1 MGLADKIFD
10 AMQAGVVMNSKLAAL
25 TEKVDRM
32 DDDLRD
38 VDRRLIRVETT
49 IEIYTR
55 GAAASSESKQ
65 ISED

>member
-32 DDDLRD
+32 DDHLRK
-38 VDRRLIRVETT
+38 VDSRLVRVETIVEVAMNRPPA
-49 IEIYTR
+49 IE
-55 GAAASSESKQ
+55 K
-65 ISED
+65 D